1 MVKVIKRDGKKQAF
15 NSTKIRDSIRL
26 SAKEA
31 GLSSA
36 RIKMLM
42 EEVAE
47 PFIDW
52 VKKKRVIKAID
63 IRRALLGRLE
73 RKSKS
78 VVKSWKRFEKD
89 KK

>member
-1 MVKVIKRDGKKQAF
+1 MVKIIKRDGKKQAF
-15 NSTKIRDSIRL
+15 NSTKIKDAISL

-47 PFIDW
+47 PFIALI
-52 VKKKRVIKAID
+52 KKKRIVKAVD
-63 IRRALLGRLE
+63 IRRALLGRLD
-73 RKSKS
+73 RKNKSISKA
-78 VVKSWKRFEKD
+78 WKRFEQ
-89 KK
+89 KKK